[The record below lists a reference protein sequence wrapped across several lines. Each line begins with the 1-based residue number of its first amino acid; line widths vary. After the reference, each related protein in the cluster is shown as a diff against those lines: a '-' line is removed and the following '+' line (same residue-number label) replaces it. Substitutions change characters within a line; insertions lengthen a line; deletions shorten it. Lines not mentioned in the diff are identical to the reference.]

1 MGHAE
6 QMEAVPHGLL
16 PRGSS
21 ALYALGDDPRFS
33 YCTYVPAEIRS
44 GELLVTVHGTGRDAI
59 GIRDAFVPF
68 AEQHGVTILSPL
80 FPAGIDRPDDLDNYK
95 FIRFGHL
102 RFDRLLMRMVVAAE
116 RRTGRRLG
124 PLRLVGFSGGAQ
136 FVHRFLYLH
145 PGLVASATI
154 AAPGRITLLDDT
166 RDWWAGTRD
175 VQDVFG
181 TSLDLATLR
190 SVPVQVVVGA
200 DDTDTGVRSRVE
212 QAKTLHDNYRN
223 HGISSRLDVV
233 PHSRHDL
240 AGLVPPITDFLDGQL
255 RNTGRFAS

>member
-1 MGHAE
+1 MGQAE
-6 QMEAVPHGLL
+6 QKQAAPYGAL

-21 ALYALGDDPRFS
+21 TLYALGDDPRFS
-33 YCTYVPAEIRS
+33 YCAYVPAEPRA
-44 GELLVTVHGTGRDAI
+44 GDLLVTVHGTERDAI
-59 GIRDAFVPF
+59 GIRDTFVPF
-68 AEQHGVTILSPL
+68 AEEHGLTILSPL
-80 FPAGIDRPDDLDNYK
+80 FPAGIDRPDDVDNYK
-95 FIRFGHL
+95 FIRFGQL
-102 RFDRLLMRMVVAAE
+102 RFDRLLLRMVVAVE
-116 RRTGRRLG
+116 RRTGWRLG

-136 FVHRFLYLH
+136 FVQRFLYLH
-145 PGLVASATI
+145 PGLVASASI

-175 VQDVFG
+175 AKEVFG
-181 TSLDLATLR
+181 ASLDLAALR

-212 QAKTLHDNYRN
+212 QARALQDNYRN

-240 AGLVPPITDFLDGQL
+240 AGLVPSITDFLDGQL